1 MVNLHP
7 LTAQST
13 HYAKLYPQNYERI
26 VTIDSVTSCHLMYCR
41 HAQQFRRQKFLCCWL
56 SCVERLAVIR
66 PTGHELQTFQEV
78 TRTYLQ
84 AVVDRVRL
92 RSSLTY
98 LRYDTRCYFNVRS
111 KADMSRLNLYRTENN

>member
-1 MVNLHP
+1 MSPNVLQ
-7 LTAQST
+7 TRTTIST
-13 HYAKLYPQNYERI
+13 TEVSLLL
-26 VTIDSVTSCHLMYCR
+26 VVVC
-41 HAQQFRRQKFLCCWL
+41 
-56 SCVERLAVIR
+56 ERLAVIR